1 MRVSLIRP
9 RTGNTPDPPLGLMLL
24 SACAKQ
30 SGHAIQILDPNPDDE
45 TYLDAIRRFEPDAVG
60 FSILTTQVS
69 RTRSIMNAVRTAY
82 PDIPMIAGGIHPTS
96 LPEWT
101 LNSLGFD
108 YVVRGEGEHTFPELL
123 NAMETGM
130 DPSSVPGVVTI
141 NHGEI
146 RYGPP
151 RPLIGDLDS
160 LPLPDRE
167 TVNFHRY
174 LRPPGNIRGRYL
186 RRATSII
193 TSRGCPFG
201 CIFCSSHTL
210 FGRQVRRRS
219 VSHVMEEIHLLQDR
233 YGVDGIWFL
242 DDTLL
247 EDPDWLRELCAA
259 MKETGLPWG
268 CQAHVRRAD
277 ETLFKM
283 MRDAGCLQLEFGV
296 ESGSPRILRRL
307 RKGSSPDDVRR
318 AFAICRR
325 VGLRALANF
334 MIGIPDETEADAEMS
349 FQLAREIRP
358 DHVVVTF
365 TTPLPGSTLFTE
377 SLDKGWLDGIP
388 DFSRDWIIRQTETPA
403 VALSM
408 DRETMMRIRKK
419 FDNEFFWTNIKGYFR
434 YPQFLLD
441 VMLHILRHPGRYAR
455 GFSRAI
461 RTGRLLHVVETVWEE
476 YNRV

>member
-1 MRVSLIRP
+1 
-9 RTGNTPDPPLGLMLL
+9 
-24 SACAKQ
+24 K
-30 SGHAIQILDPNPDDE
+30 
-45 TYLDAIRRFEPDAVG
+45 
-60 FSILTTQVS
+60 
-69 RTRSIMNAVRTAY
+69 
-82 PDIPMIAGGIHPTS
+82 
-96 LPEWT
+96 
-101 LNSLGFD
+101 
-108 YVVRGEGEHTFPELL
+108 
-123 NAMETGM
+123 
-130 DPSSVPGVVTI
+130 
-141 NHGEI
+141 
-146 RYGPP
+146 
-151 RPLIGDLDS
+151 
-160 LPLPDRE
+160 
-167 TVNFHRY
+167 
-174 LRPPGNIRGRYL
+174 YL

-210 FGRQVRRRS
+210 FGRCVRRRS
-219 VSHVMEEIHLLQDR
+219 VANVMAEIRLLMDR

-247 EDPDWLRELCAA
+247 ENPAWLESLCHA

-277 ETLFKM
+277 ETLFRM

-325 VGLRALANF
+325 VGMRALANF

-365 TTPLPGSTLFTE
+365 TTPLPGSSLFTE
-377 SLDKGWLDGIP
+377 SLEKGWLDGIP
-388 DFSRDWIIRQTETPA
+388 DFSTDWIIRQTETPA

-408 DRETMMRIRKK
+408 DAETMMRIRKK
-419 FDNEFFWTNIKGYFR
+419 FDNEFFWTNIRGYFL
-434 YPQFLLD
+434 YPRFLGDILF
-441 VMLHILRHPGRYAR
+441 HILRHPRRYAR
-455 GFSRAI
+455 GFSRAL
-461 RTGRLLHVVETVWEE
+461 RTGRLLHLVETIWEE